1 MEFIFILVVFVFV
14 FLSLRIFS
22 KYAFNLFKIPTK
34 AKGSRREDFRYI
46 NLSTQYAIGK
56 VRNQENKVE
65 AIKANYSSLFVIFF
79 DQIN

>member
-1 MEFIFILVVFVFV
+1 MEFIFILVVVFV

-46 NLSTQYAIGK
+46 NLSTQYAKGK

-65 AIKANYSSLFVIFF
+65 MIVSNYSRLNNNNTKSIR
-79 DQIN
+79 